1 MNLNILY
8 KRRSIRRYRNRP
20 VAPELVNELLRAAMS
35 APSAGNEQPWQFV
48 IITRRDLL
56 DRIPDIHPY
65 AGMVK
70 EAQVAILVC
79 GDLDREKHQGFWVQ
93 DCSAATENILI
104 AAAGLGLG
112 AVWCGVHPR
121 QDRVNAFRL
130 LLGIPQ
136 RVVPFA
142 LIPIG
147 WPAEEKGS
155 SDRYDSSR
163 VHYDEWGSGEVKS
176 TKKSG

>member
-1 MNLNILY
+1 MNLDIIY
-8 KRRSIRRYRNRP
+8 KRRSIRRYDNRP
-20 VAPELVNELLRAAMS
+20 VAPELVHELLRAAMS

-48 IITRRDLL
+48 VITRRDLL
-56 DRIPDIHPY
+56 DLIPDLHPH
-65 AGMVK
+65 AEMTK

-79 GDLDREKHQGFWVQ
+79 GDIDREKHQGFWVQ
-93 DCSAATENILI
+93 DCSAATENLLI

-121 QDRVNAFRL
+121 KDREKGFRA

-155 SDRYDSSR
+155 PDRYDSSL
-163 VHYDEWGSGEVKS
+163 VHCNLWGDRRSF
-176 TKKSG
+176 

>member
-1 MNLNILY
+1 M
-8 KRRSIRRYRNRP
+8 
-20 VAPELVNELLRAAMS
+20 
-35 APSAGNEQPWQFV
+35 
-48 IITRRDLL
+48 T
-56 DRIPDIHPY
+56 
-65 AGMVK
+65 K

-79 GDLDREKHQGFWVQ
+79 GDLNREKNQGFRVQ
-93 DCSAATENILI
+93 DCSAATENLLI

-112 AVWCGVHPR
+112 AAWCGVHPR
-121 QDRVNAFRL
+121 QDREKGLRS

-147 WPAEEKGS
+147 WPAEEKRS

-163 VHYDEWGSGEVKS
+163 VHYDGWGG
-176 TKKSG
+176 

>member
-1 MNLNILY
+1 MGGVEMNLDIIH
-8 KRRSIRRYRNRP
+8 KRRSIRRYSNRP

-48 IITRRDLL
+48 VISNRDIL
-56 DRIPDIHPY
+56 DRIPALHPH
-65 AGMVK
+65 AGMTK

-93 DCSAATENILI
+93 DCSAATENLLL

-121 QDRVNAFRL
+121 QDREEGLRL
-130 LLGIPQ
+130 LLGIPH
-136 RVVPFA
+136 RIVPFA
-142 LIPIG
+142 LVPIG

-155 SDRYDSSR
+155 YDRYDAAR
-163 VHYDEWGSGEVKS
+163 VHYDSWGMLQK
-176 TKKSG
+176 